1 MPTDLVCWMTAD
13 LNSGKT
19 EGMEEWGRTE
29 RGRVEGGWREDR
41 EGEGG
46 GRTEGGKRDVYK

>member
-29 RGRVEGGWREDR
+29 RGRVEGGRREDR
-41 EGEGG
+41 EGEGR
-46 GRTEGGKRDVYK
+46 GR